1 MRICRLLV
9 DCLENMFFGKNNS
22 GDRSPRYYENHI
34 VLLDSSRT
42 KLQFKILNIFFR
54 QARSLHYSF

>member
-1 MRICRLLV
+1 MRICRLLI
-9 DCLENMFFGKNNS
+9 DSLGNMFLKKNS

-54 QARSLHYSF
+54 QARCLHYSF